1 VTEPLEDFDE
11 PTLESIRVEVRAEN
25 NPRSARSKRVPE
37 QFIYNILSVSQAGLF
52 GMLFRQL

>member
-1 VTEPLEDFDE
+1 MTEPLEDFDE

-25 NPRSARSKRVPE
+25 NPRSARSKSVPE
-37 QFIYNILSVSQAGLF
+37 QIIYNILSVSQAGLF